1 MRAPER
7 ARVLRR
13 KKKRKRGRERKEEWK
28 NEKEKR
34 WCSTS
39 SRRDEDGTAPPL
51 PVYSTCLVVSNSKI
65 PSTGCVSRIL
75 FFFSPPLPDET
86 HLRYCL
92 FALRNGGE
100 GDTSKEEKDWD
111 GKYGGNMNPDESSR
125 ERLLSSNSITS
136 VKYILSNNRGRMVK
150 SFNHTKWN
158 GWETGEIYEIRVEIL
173 WKWEIQLFA
182 MACN

>member
-1 MRAPER
+1 MLQKEQGCWGE
-7 ARVLRR
+7 
-13 KKKRKRGRERKEEWK
+13 KKKGREEEKGRK
-28 NEKEKR
+28 NERMKKR
-34 WCSTS
+34 NGGARRAVDVTRMEQHRRFRYIRRVSLFPTRRS
-39 SRRDEDGTAPPL
+39 HRRD
-51 PVYSTCLVVSNSKI
+51 VYRVFF
-65 PSTGCVSRIL
+65 

-92 FALRNGGE
+92 SALRNEGE

-111 GKYGGNMNPDESSR
+111 GKYGGNMNHDESSR

>member
-1 MRAPER
+1 MLQKEQGCWGE
-7 ARVLRR
+7 
-13 KKKRKRGRERKEEWK
+13 KKKKEERKRKEGRMKEWK
-28 NEKEKR
+28 RETVVLDEQ
-34 WCSTS
+34 STWRGWNS
-39 SRRDEDGTAPPL
+39 TAA
-51 PVYSTCLVVSNSKI
+51 SGI
-65 PSTGCVSRIL
+65 FDVSRCFQLEDPIDGMCIAYSF

-92 FALRNGGE
+92 SALRNGGE

-111 GKYGGNMNPDESSR
+111 GKYGGNMNHDESSR